1 MQDYAT
7 QIHDLFEDD
16 SFPPI
21 VAFSGKWGIGK
32 TFYVQNHLTT
42 ELVTKYDKKVHY
54 LSLMGITSIE
64 DFKDLLV
71 SKVYLEEKHDN
82 TATTKLFDLFSSV
95 EKHIGGNNTIS
106 SVIKGS
112 TGAVKHYM
120 LKNIDDEIFIIDD
133 IERLEDKSLKKAIL
147 GECLNL
153 SEKSEDKKNKF
164 LFVTDLDTLK
174 IEQTYT
180 EKIFSEVISFNPTPE
195 DLFEILQESL
205 YHLKDKR
212 PEIIHQIDSKNLTN
226 LRVLSRL
233 FKRSEALFSEFSSDY
248 ELDLDVI
255 KNNIIEDSFKV
266 AKLFYIDNKTT
277 TEISQ
282 PANKHESI
290 QLKVRHSFLLN
301 EDFINYFTGSY
312 VDIKNILDHENLPLK
327 GKPLDK
333 LLYQEPYRLSET
345 DFSEGIREL
354 KTYILNE
361 KEVHLKKFFE
371 CCYYHEYLVSNGY
384 IEQDKDI
391 EYNQISKIAD
401 QKKFHNSPKFHNLT
415 LSDERYKNL
424 CEAYIGKFR
433 YITNQDELDKL
444 FSSMENSFAN
454 CELYVGNSYKLRP
467 ILNEFSEKDWRTLFN
482 NWTSE
487 DIGCFG
493 YYLFTRY
500 EINESKKRFEKE
512 KGTIRF
518 LKNLIDELL
527 ETEPTGLKKGL
538 LHYLNKALEHSQDVL
553 NN

>member
-64 DFKDLLV
+64 NFKDLLV

-180 EKIFSEVISFNPTPE
+180 EKIFSEVIYFNPTPD
-195 DLFEILQESL
+195 DLYDIFDEKLN
-205 YHLKDKR
+205 HLKSNKK
-212 PEIIHQIDSKNLTN
+212 EIIYQITSISLFN
-226 LRVLSRL
+226 LRVLTRL
-233 FKRSEALFSEFSSDY
+233 LKRIETLMSELVDY
-248 ELDLDVI
+248 ENIDLKIV
-255 KNNIIEDSFKV
+255 KNKIIEGSFIT
-266 AKLFYIDNKTT
+266 AKLFYIDNKSIN
-277 TEISQ
+277 EIL
-282 PANKHESI
+282 KHSKFI
-290 QLKVRHSFLLN
+290 SSFIDN
-301 EDFINYFTGSY
+301 DKFVDYFTGATLDTKHIF
-312 VDIKNILDHENLPLK
+312 DINNLPME
-327 GKPLDK
+327 GKALDR
-333 LLYQEPYRLSET
+333 LLYQQPHMLGEE
-345 DFSEGIREL
+345 DFQDGLKEL
-354 KTYILNE
+354 KEYILSIEN
-361 KEVHLKKFFE
+361 VNLRKFFE
-371 CCYYHEYLVSNGY
+371 CCYYHDYLVKSGF
-384 IEQDKDI
+384 IEEDENIVYEKV
-391 EYNQISKIAD
+391 EEIAKTK
-401 QKKFHNSPKFHNLT
+401 QFGSYRRSHSLK
-415 LSDERYKNL
+415 LSDNRYDNL
-424 CEAYIGKFR
+424 MQIFIEDLDDSMHKFE
-433 YITNQDELDKL
+433 ISELLNSIKQS
-444 FSSMENSFAN
+444 FKYSSLNDDH
-454 CELYVGNSYKLRP
+454 SYKLRP
-467 ILNEFSEKDWRTLFN
+467 VLNEFSYTDWENIF
-482 NWTSE
+482 
-487 DIGCFG
+487 DIWQARDFG
-493 YYLFTRY
+493 YFGSFLYERY
-500 EINESKKRFEKE
+500 RINNSRAIFDSEKT
-512 KGTIRF
+512 TISF
-518 LKNLIDELL
+518 LHKLTVKTELN
-527 ETEPTGLKKGL
+527 ETVGYKKGNLNFL
-538 LHYLNKALEHSQDVL
+538 LGALDYSKREL
-553 NN
+553 KI